1 MTFKYKLH
9 TNPLTDSENQYRAIV
24 DFDKTLGREQLIDKM
39 ELRGST
45 ITRADIV
52 AVLDELDRAV
62 IDALLD
68 GKQINTG
75 LILFTASIK
84 GVFIGVDDVF
94 NATRHTLELRVRPTV
109 QFKKKIKAGAQFKKM
124 PSIEPTPVVK
134 SYHNLYNLG
143 ADTVLSPAHTAQLKG
158 RNLLFKRSDP
168 QQGVFLTPQKTGVP
182 LVDDT
187 PIRVEEVSRL
197 TPGEIIF
204 RVPDTLLPGRY
215 KLEVK
220 AVFGAEDLRTG
231 ALKKILTVE

>member
-9 TNPLTDSENQYRAIV
+9 TNPLTDNENQYRAIV

-68 GKQINTG
+68 GKQVNTG

-94 NATRHTLELRVRPTV
+94 NTTRHTLELRVRPTV

-158 RNLLFKRSDP
+158 RNLLFNRSDP